1 MSTSKSGANSPT
13 NESSNPLGS
22 SDPSGKTSQG
32 LSGDEQRGQGAV
44 KTVEGGKE
52 GVTDEAIKVRAS
64 KTKQK
69 GDRVEREG
77 ERMELQKGM
86 MEP

>member
-52 GVTDEAIKVRAS
+52 QGVTDEAIKVRAS
-64 KTKQK
+64 KTNK
-69 GDRVEREG
+69 RET
-77 ERMELQKGM
+77 ELSAREENGTAKRG
-86 MEP
+86 